1 MITRG
6 DVVPLEGVR
15 AVYFFIARNFYIWGV
30 CLSPTSFVH
39 APLTLSYHLFQGT
52 QGPKGNTGPP
62 GANGQAVSYVLQFI
76 NFTLK
81 MTFSS

>member
-1 MITRG
+1 MST
-6 DVVPLEGVR
+6 
-15 AVYFFIARNFYIWGV
+15 
-30 CLSPTSFVH
+30 TSFGH

-62 GANGQAVSYVLQFI
+62 GANGQAVSHVLQFI

-81 MTFSS
+81 IRLAVRGSYLRVLYYFRLQLNKMH